1 MNQTSIKLGT
11 RTDSHK
17 KKKKVRELIFYGI
30 MLTGLRGEKSEV

>member
-11 RTDSHK
+11 RTDSH